1 MTNSSKEEEEKRNR
15 DQKELRADAERR
27 VLLIEVD

>member
-15 DQKELRADAERR
+15 GQKELRADAERR